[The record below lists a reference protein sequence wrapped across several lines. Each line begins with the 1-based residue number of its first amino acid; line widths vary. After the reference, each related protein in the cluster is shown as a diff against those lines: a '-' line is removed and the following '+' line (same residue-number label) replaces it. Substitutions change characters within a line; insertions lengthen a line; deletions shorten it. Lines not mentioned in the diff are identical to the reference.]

1 MKIHFGNER
10 WHQAAS
16 LALRYEVFVLEQGIS
31 LQAEF
36 DVLDTAARCY
46 FTAYEKQLAL
56 GTVRYQRLDSE
67 TIQPDRFCVKKEY
80 RGQGIGTALLQQLES
95 KAFSEGYRYS
105 VLSAEKTAVYFYE
118 ARGYAV
124 CSDEYI
130 EDGIVCVKMQ
140 KKLEC
145 MRQK

>member
-36 DVLDTAARCY
+36 DSLDTVERCY
-46 FTAYEKQLAL
+46 FTAYEQQLAL
-56 GTVRYQRLDSE
+56 GTIRYQQLDNH

-80 RGQGIGTALLQQLES
+80 RGKGIGTSLLQQLEI
-95 KAFSEGYRYS
+95 KAFTDGYRYS
-105 VLSAEKTAVYFYE
+105 VLSAEKIAITFYE
-118 ARGYAV
+118 TCGYTV
-124 CSDEYI
+124 VSDYYL
-130 EDGIVCVKMQ
+130 EDGIICVKMQ
-140 KKLEC
+140 KKLELEL
-145 MRQK
+145 K

>member
-36 DVLDTAARCY
+36 DSLDTAERCY
-46 FTAYEKQLAL
+46 FTAYEQQLAL
-56 GTVRYQRLDSE
+56 GTIRYQQLDKH

-80 RGQGIGTALLQQLES
+80 RGKGIGTSLLQQLES
-95 KAFSEGYRYS
+95 KAFTQGYRCS
-105 VLSAEKTAVYFYE
+105 VLSAEKTAITFYE
-118 ARGYAV
+118 ACGYTV
-124 CSDEYI
+124 ISDYYL
-130 EDGIVCVKMQ
+130 EDGILCVKMQ
-140 KKLEC
+140 KKLEL
-145 MRQK
+145 